1 LNAKRVVLREAAER
15 DIESATAFYVR
26 RAGRPVGVRFLNE
39 VDRSLT
45 SIGASPSIGSPHY
58 AHQLGLAGLRARL
71 LRRFPFL
78 IFYME
83 EHDHV
88 DVWRVLHAQRDIPAE
103 LGGADE

>member
-1 LNAKRVVLREAAER
+1 
-15 DIESATAFYVR
+15 
-26 RAGRPVGVRFLNE
+26 VRFLNE
-39 VDRSLT
+39 VDRSLM
-45 SIGASPSIGSPHY
+45 SIGASPSILSPHF
-58 AHQLGLAGLRARL
+58 AHQLGVAGLRARL

-103 LGGADE
+103 LAHAGE